1 MTEATPISTE
11 DSLRVIRH
19 IATTNQVSLPW
30 NELRQILETR
40 LTSILESKVL
50 TEVIPSRVPATI
62 TTVNYEP
69 TDPSSSPLSSP
80 TFSFDDPSANVDD
93 ENELEKQHILT
104 QIQHD
109 LGEAAKQNDA
119 DENDDDEDD
128 EDDDDEEEEVAV
140 EGEKK
145 QDKEQQQQQQQQEQQ
160 EVDKST
166 SHQQERISTEAHG
179 TAENKEYQESTSVA
193 ASETSAAASE
203 SQTMDADNTR
213 DAKENEADE
222 KKVTDQENKESSPS
236 SSATM
241 QDQQRQD
248 GSPVNIEAAA
258 AQAADSQPRLAS
270 RDLPAYETPAAY
282 HKRICELLAAFSSPP
297 FTIQRICE
305 LLLDP
310 TAHHTLVTK
319 YLRAVEKV
327 LNITSSIDE
336 FSNPSY
342 IGVSALDA
350 KEGGQAEFTLNGGY
364 STTMQSDD
372 TSIETAMPTTTEAI
386 TSSATAAAAAAATGS
401 PEESRTV
408 PTMAQDNKMETSGET
423 DNNANANAVPATTSM
438 EQEGNM
444 AMDVDPP
451 ADGSAANGAPVR
463 SPIEGSDSENATTM
477 MDVDP

>member
-30 NELRQILETR
+30 TELRQILETR
-40 LTSILESKVL
+40 LASILESKVL

-128 EDDDDEEEEVAV
+128 DDDDDDDDDEVAV

-145 QDKEQQQQQQQQEQQ
+145 QDKEQQQQQEQQ

-179 TAENKEYQESTSVA
+179 TAGNKEDQESTSVA
-193 ASETSAAASE
+193 VSETSAAAPE
-203 SQTMDADNTR
+203 SQTMKADSKR
-213 DAKENEADE
+213 DAKENEAGE
-222 KKVTDQENKESSPS
+222 KKVTDQENTESTPS
-236 SSATM
+236 SSATT
-241 QDQQRQD
+241 QDQQHQD
-248 GSPVNIEAAA
+248 GSTVNIEAAA
-258 AQAADSQPRLAS
+258 AAQAAESQPRLAS

-336 FSNPSY
+336 FSNPYY

-350 KEGGQAEFTLNGGY
+350 KEGEQAEFTLNGGY
-364 STTMQSDD
+364 NTTMQSDD
-372 TSIETAMPTTTEAI
+372 TSIETAMPTTTEAT
-386 TSSATAAAAAAATGS
+386 TSSSVTAAAAATGS